1 MRNIG
6 SVIPARKL
14 YPLSITEIAFRL
26 LCKGFNFCKFCGVF
40 SILKVSVLAANEL
53 PQNKSQIAVKNIATF
68 GPVGKTKTSISNGR
82 VLGVI

>member
-6 SVIPARKL
+6 SVKPARKL

-40 SILKVSVLAANEL
+40 SILKVSVLAEND
-53 PQNKSQIAVKNIATF
+53 IATF